1 MEKVKKSMDLSCRA
15 EETKGTTERLYE
27 RQETGRG
34 DAAHGPGDRGGLAV
48 KSAADGRFCF
58 ATTVLTGMPKP
69 VAYPQ
74 MQLRPSALDGRW
86 AMGIKATN
94 G

>member
-1 MEKVKKSMDLSCRA
+1 MDLSCRA

-34 DAAHGPGDRGGLAV
+34 APGGLAV
-48 KSAADGRFCF
+48 KSAANGRFCF
-58 ATTVLTGMPKP
+58 AATALTGMPKP

-74 MQLRPSALDGRW
+74 MQLRSSTLGGRW
-86 AMGIKATN
+86 AMRIKAAN